1 MATAKKTAAPKK
13 PATKRVSVS
22 EASKKLREA
31 RKQGTA
37 LSNKHSTV
45 GLAKIKSEVVAN
57 QIAAGKRVF
66 IEDDLLELPEDATPL
81 DVMLMAMRRAYLL
94 EGSIGAAPYA
104 EKAAPY
110 IHGKISTIE
119 LKNAQAPA
127 GSDNPGGPV
136 PFQVVFV
143 DPPKKD

>member
-1 MATAKKTAAPKK
+1 MATAPKK
-13 PATKRVSVS
+13 PAPKKGVTLSQLATAARAEKKRLS
-22 EASKKLREA
+22 ASTDKKKA
-31 RKQGTA
+31 T
-37 LSNKHSTV
+37 T
-45 GLAKIKSEVVAN
+45 GLAKMRSEVVAN
-57 QIAAGKRVF
+57 QIAAGKRIF
-66 IEDDLLELPEDATPL
+66 IEDDLMELPDNATPL

-94 EGSIGAAPYA
+94 EGSLGAAPYA

-127 GSDNPGGPV
+127 GADGTGGGIT